1 VYFVYFV
8 VLFLESKA
16 MNIRKVNTPH
26 NFLFG
31 LFLSFVVLLVCGA
44 GSSVRGAEGGAKV
57 YVVLWF
63 DTEDYILPA
72 SDDAALQVADFLSQE
87 NVRATFKVVGEKA
100 RTLERR
106 GRQDVIDAL
115 KKHEIGY
122 HSNWHSVQPSPA
134 MYLSNLGWDEG
145 VAEFD
150 RREKPGYDDVKRI
163 FGVAPSC
170 YGQPGSS
177 WGPQVY
183 GAMRKW
189 GMPVYLDAGSHVRLD
204 DKPFYYCGILTL
216 YKLEFTLRADLAKAD
231 LKDAE
236 DRFLE
241 ARKKLLAEGGG
252 VVSIFYHPCEFVHR
266 EFWDGVNFRKG
277 ANPPREQW
285 KLPPTKSPEESRL
298 AYQVFDDYIHFIKR
312 FPEVRFI
319 TASEAARIYRD
330 KARGRAFSDSE
341 VVETARAVS
350 ENVTFQQRA
359 EYELSAAEMFAL
371 LNECVL
377 LQNDRDCSG
386 PFTTPA
392 TTHIETSPYGP
403 TGQSPVLT
411 TSLTTDWSQFI
422 RTATDVSD
430 CLHRQGRI
438 PSTVWLGSVGVPPE
452 AYLQALARVTIH
464 LAENKRPP
472 EKIEVR
478 PAKLAVARYVADDG
492 PNLWGWVIFPDG
504 FRAPAMM
511 ALAKQQAW
519 TLKPARIDTSRK

>member
-1 VYFVYFV
+1 MKIKKTIGSLPHLRGY
-8 VLFLESKA
+8 LFPCA
-16 MNIRKVNTPH
+16 V
-26 NFLFG
+26 F
-31 LFLSFVVLLVCGA
+31 LLVGLGVPIRA
-44 GSSVRGAEGGAKV
+44 AENSPKV

-72 SDDAALQVADFLSQE
+72 SDDAALRVAELLSTQ

-106 GRQDVIDAL
+106 GRDDVINAL

-177 WGPQVY
+177 WGPQSY

-189 GMPVYLDAGSHVRLD
+189 GMKVYLDAGSHVRLD
-204 DKPFYYCGILTL
+204 DRPFYYCGILTL
-216 YKLEFTLRADLAKAD
+216 YKLAHTLRADLSNPNMKE
-231 LKDAE
+231 AE

-241 ARKKLLAEGGG
+241 AHKKLLAEGGG
-252 VVSIFYHPCEFVHR
+252 VVSIFYHPCEFVHK

-285 KLPPTKSPEESRL
+285 KLPPTKTPEETARAFQIFES
-298 AYQVFDDYIHFIKR
+298 YIRFIQR
-312 FPEVRFI
+312 FPEVQFI
-319 TASEAARIYRD
+319 TASEAAKIYRD
-330 KARGRAFSDSE
+330 KARGRSFSLSE
-341 VVETARAVS
+341 IVEVARAAEES
-350 ENVTFQQRA
+350 ATFQQRA
-359 EYELSAAEMFAL
+359 DYELSAGEGFAL
-371 LNECVL
+371 LNEYVTSRCGG
-377 LQNDRDCSG
+377 R
-386 PFTTPA
+386 
-392 TTHIETSPYGP
+392 ETASIGLEISPDGP
-403 TGQSPVLT
+403 TGQIPTLT
-411 TSLTTDWSQFI
+411 ATVTTDWSQFS
-422 RTATDVSD
+422 RTVADVAD
-430 CLHRQGRI
+430 YLRRQGRI
-438 PSTVWLGSVGVPPE
+438 PSTVWLGSVSVPPE
-452 AYLQALARVTIH
+452 AYLQALARVTIE
-464 LAENKRPP
+464 LATHKLPP
-472 EKIEVR
+472 GSVEVR
-478 PAKLAVARYVADDG
+478 PTKLAAAGYVADDG
-492 PNLWGWVIFPDG
+492 PHLWGWVIFPDS

-519 TLKPARIDTSRK
+519 TLKPARIDSSQKTKVSRENRNVP

>member
-1 VYFVYFV
+1 
-8 VLFLESKA
+8 VL
-16 MNIRKVNTPH
+16 I
-26 NFLFG
+26 
-31 LFLSFVVLLVCGA
+31 GA
-44 GSSVRGAEGGAKV
+44 GAPIRAAENAAKV

-72 SDDAALQVADFLSQE
+72 SDDAALRVADFLSQE
-87 NVRATFKVVGEKA
+87 KVRATFKVVGEKA

-252 VVSIFYHPCEFVHR
+252 VVSIFYHPCEFVHK

-298 AYQVFDDYIHFIKR
+298 AYQVFEDYIRFIKR

-319 TASEAARIYRD
+319 TATEAARIYRD
-330 KARGRAFSDSE
+330 RARGRSFSVSE
-341 VVETARAVS
+341 IKETARAVA
-350 ENVTFQQRA
+350 EKVTFQEQA
-359 EYELSAAEMFAL
+359 DYGLSAAETFAL
-371 LNECVL
+371 LNEYVRR
-377 LQNDRDCSG
+377 QTNGEPGRVGAVSKVARDSVAGSG
-386 PFTTPA
+386 PSRIHRDGVADNLGIEKSPFGPA
-392 TTHIETSPYGP
+392 
-403 TGQSPVLT
+403 GQSPVLIK
-411 TSLTTDWSQFI
+411 SLTTDWSQFT
-422 RTATDVSD
+422 RTAANVADY
-430 CLHRQGRI
+430 LEHQGRI
-438 PSTVWLGSVGVPPE
+438 PSSVWLGSASVPPE
-452 AYLQALARVTIH
+452 AYLQALAQVAIGLADNEKTPERV
-464 LAENKRPP
+464 
-472 EKIEVR
+472 EVH
-478 PAKLAVARYVADDG
+478 PAKLAVAGYVADDG

-511 ALAKQQAW
+511 GLAKQQAW